1 MKQTWKNPIFVIG
14 IIFILIGIILTYIN
28 LKSGYITLNAK
39 NPVSG
44 SRGSVMGGAL
54 YLLLGLGMVFYS
66 IVHVKSSKNKEKL
79 FNFRDTNSSDNC
91 LKCKY
96 WDSQSFDGFEA
107 NCNYFHIK
115 TDENHVCDKLKPQ
128 LEKNV
133 KKSNQLE

>member
-1 MKQTWKNPIFVIG
+1 MKRTWNNVIFVIG
-14 IIFILIGIILTYIN
+14 IFFILISIILTYIN
-28 LKSGYITLNAK
+28 LKSGYLTLNAR

-44 SRGSVMGGAL
+44 ARGSVMGGAL

-66 IVHVKSSKNKEKL
+66 IVHMKSSKNKQES

-96 WDSQSFDGFEA
+96 WDSSSFDGFEA

-115 TDENHVCDKLKPQ
+115 TDENHVCDKLQPQ
-128 LEKNV
+128 LEK
-133 KKSNQLE
+133 KG